1 VSEEAVEG
9 KVVKITKE
17 DLALDPM
24 SGARALGMT
33 DEESAF
39 LYSKGTGKDLA
50 EDDPYRR
57 IIDQI
62 LSAETPDAVLT
73 PIEARKLSEFIGV
86 PLLLFG
92 YQLQKSEYDVGTPFY
107 AAMECQEAE
116 TKEPV
121 VITSGHKK
129 VLAQLVKLRQFDQFP
144 YQVMPCA
151 RGTGA
156 GGDPLYELG
165 KWPQDYTPGSGHTE
179 PPPF

>member
-1 VSEEAVEG
+1 MSEDAVEG
-9 KVVKITKE
+9 TVVKVTKD

-24 SGARALGMT
+24 SGARPLGMT

-39 LYSKGTGKDLA
+39 LYSKGTGSDLA

-62 LSAETPDAVLT
+62 LSAESPDAVLT
-73 PIEARKLSEFIGV
+73 PVEARKLSEFIGV

-92 YQLQKSEYDVGTPFY
+92 YDLQKSEYDVGTPFY
-107 AAMECQEAE
+107 AAMQCQEAE
-116 TKEPV
+116 TKSPV

-129 VLAQLVKLRQFDQFP
+129 VLAQLVKLRQFAQWP
-144 YQVMPCA
+144 YQVMPTQ

-165 KWPQDYTPGSGHTE
+165 KWPVDYVPGDLSKE
-179 PPPF
+179 PPF

>member
-1 VSEEAVEG
+1 MTVEPIEG
-9 KVVKITKE
+9 KIFKTTKE
-17 DLALDPM
+17 DLALDPQ
-24 SGARALGMT
+24 SGARPLGMT
-33 DEESAF
+33 HEESAF
-39 LYSKGTGKDLA
+39 LYSKGAGQDLA
-50 EDDPYRR
+50 EDDPFRR

-73 PIEARKLSEFIGV
+73 PIEARKLNEFIGV

-92 YQLQKSEYDVGTPFY
+92 YTLQKSEYDVGTPFY

-116 TKEPV
+116 SREPV

-129 VLAQLVKLRQFDQFP
+129 VLAQLVKLRQFDRWP
-144 YQVMPCA
+144 YEVMPVA

-165 KWPQDYTPGSGHTE
+165 KWPQDYVQGKGSTDE
-179 PPPF
+179 PPF